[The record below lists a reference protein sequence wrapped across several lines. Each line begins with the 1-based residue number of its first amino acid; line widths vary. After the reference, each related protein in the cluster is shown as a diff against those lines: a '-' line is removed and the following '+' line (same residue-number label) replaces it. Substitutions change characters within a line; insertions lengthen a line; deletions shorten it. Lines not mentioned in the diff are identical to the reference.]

1 LYASFSGLFSLA
13 KEKIK
18 GVQDNFKT
26 PTPAVPAKP
35 LAQLFSSNSNETYH
49 KIGYMRSYDDY
60 FRSVRKARLDQIFT
74 YTRQTLLRVEL
85 LTNTSPGI
93 PPNGNSKERL
103 SIKIRNFFEIDLF
116 FFFLIRI

>member
-1 LYASFSGLFSLA
+1 MARQ
-13 KEKIK
+13 KII
-18 GVQDNFKT
+18 GVQGQDNL
-26 PTPAVPAKP
+26 KP
-35 LAQLFSSNSNETYH
+35 LNEPLKPYTPFFSSNSNDTYS